1 MTTTRLKSV
10 NHIDHTT
17 SKSCLNQPY
26 STTNKTNSQLQHN
39 TIETKMP
46 PVQQFAVQEQSNF
59 EKFKMGLMMG
69 TTVGVVTGFM
79 FGGLAILKNGAPN
92 GVMNTL
98 GQYIAGSA
106 GTFGLFMSIG
116 SVIRSDSD
124 LLTVRPQQGATMAEM
139 RAHLMARNLVALEN
153 WKKN

>member
-1 MTTTRLKSV
+1 
-10 NHIDHTT
+10 
-17 SKSCLNQPY
+17 
-26 STTNKTNSQLQHN
+26 
-39 TIETKMP
+39 MP

-59 EKFKMGLMMG
+59 DKFKMGLLMG
-69 TTVGVVTGFM
+69 TTVGVVTGLM
-79 FGGLAILKNGAPN
+79 FGGVSIIRNGAPN

-98 GQYIAGSA
+98 GQYIAASA

-124 LLTVRPQQGATMAEM
+124 MLRIRPQQGSTMAEM
-139 RAHLMARNLVALEN
+139 RAHLMARNLVASEN